1 MAKQICGRPMASTAV
16 RNSRVLS
23 TLAVLQQDIFD
34 QFAVFF
40 NLSPCPF
47 FNPVLRCER
56 FIMREV

>member
-1 MAKQICGRPMASTAV
+1 MTSIAV
-16 RNSRVLS
+16 WKYGVLS